1 MTAVPDESSFR
12 AGFRVQ
18 PADDWL
24 VVRTSHANM
33 LVSGPREATRAF
45 IEAMTPHLHG
55 PVYEGSIS
63 DALPIPPPAGTLIV
77 RDVDAFD
84 RAQQQRL
91 LRWLDDVQ
99 NSHTQVIALTTTR
112 LYDLVQAGT
121 FLDQLYYRLNVT
133 QFDVIVGGNGENGL
147 AALAD
152 CPFE

>member
-1 MTAVPDESSFR
+1 
-12 AGFRVQ
+12 
-18 PADDWL
+18 
-24 VVRTSHANM
+24 M
-33 LVSGPREATRAF
+33 LVSGTRDATRAF
-45 IEAMTPHLHG
+45 IEAITPHLHE
-55 PVYEGSIS
+55 PVHEGSTS
-63 DALPIPPPAGTLIV
+63 DTPSIAPPTGTLII

-133 QFDVIVGGNGENGL
+133 QFDVIAGEDGEMASLPSQIVPSSNL
-147 AALAD
+147 
-152 CPFE
+152 F